1 MTLLKNLK
9 NTEAEAVL
17 IMKIK
22 KILAVIILPIC
33 VFLHFAFNDYFD
45 GCVVPLDD
53 TKYKQEE
60 HDKTKRRGI

>member
-1 MTLLKNLK
+1 
-9 NTEAEAVL
+9 
-17 IMKIK
+17 MKIK
-22 KILAVIILPIC
+22 NTLAVILLSIC